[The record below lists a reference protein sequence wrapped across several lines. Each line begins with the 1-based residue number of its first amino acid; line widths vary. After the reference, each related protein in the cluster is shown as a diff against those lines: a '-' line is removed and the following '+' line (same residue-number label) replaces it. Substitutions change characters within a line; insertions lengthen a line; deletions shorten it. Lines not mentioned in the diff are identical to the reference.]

1 MPNNLS
7 NTLAKAIEKAA
18 AKVIPVV
25 KGDKVECVLSM
36 GEGCP
41 AVEAEV
47 LGVYSSFRG
56 AVKVAL
62 PNRNVAFID
71 PRCVRRVL

>member
-1 MPNNLS
+1 MPDNLS

-18 AKVIPVV
+18 AKVIPVA
-25 KGDKVECVLSM
+25 KGDLIECTLSM

-41 AVEAEV
+41 VVQAGVM
-47 LGVYSSFRG
+47 GVYSSFRG
-56 AVKVAL
+56 AVKVIL

>member
-1 MPNNLS
+1 MDL
-7 NTLAKAIEKAA
+7 NTALVKAIEKAA

-25 KGDKVECVLSM
+25 QGDKVECTLSM

-41 AVEAEV
+41 VLVAEV

-62 PNRNVAFID
+62 PNNNVAFID
-71 PRCVRRVL
+71 PRCVRRVI